1 MPPVS
6 PSPSEGAL
14 SDAGSEDSGGSRPK
28 NLMQTLMED
37 YETHKV
43 KRKEKMEDSSVSTLY
58 VIAACVALRL
68 IESVGGIDQNVKIV
82 ITLLLFGISGLNFF
96 IQDRCINFTRQLD
109 C

>member
-37 YETHKV
+37 YESHKV
-43 KRKEKMEDSSVSTLY
+43 KRKEKVEDSSVSTH
-58 VIAACVALRL
+58 AGTHKHRHTHTRL
-68 IESVGGIDQNVKIV
+68 
-82 ITLLLFGISGLNFF
+82 
-96 IQDRCINFTRQLD
+96 
-109 C
+109 